1 MKKTLN
7 DYAPE
12 LAIINADLSS
22 TYNPDIIANFS
33 LEALRIAISKR
44 IMNNNL
50 VEMDENDIL
59 NLVGFILNLS
69 DVKMIAYRR
78 ALVNYSEVL
87 HS

>member
-1 MKKTLN
+1 MTLN
-7 DYAPE
+7 DYAQE

-22 TYNPDIIANFS
+22 TYNPNIIANFS
-33 LEALRIAISKR
+33 IETLRIAISKR

-69 DVKMIAYRR
+69 TVKIIAYRR